1 MELIYR
7 ENILNNY
14 VVDSIRYYNDKKKA
28 FQIIK
33 NENILIREKI
43 VLYFHISESIIYI
56 INKQMGASKRISK
69 KFETKKGP
77 EKKERKRKRKENF
90 SKYILKV
97 LKSVHND
104 VGISKGSM
112 IVMNGFI
119 KDLFEQISLEA
130 SKLVRNSKVH
140 TLSAKEIQSS
150 VKLLLPG
157 ELARHAIIEGTKAVN
172 KIAER

>member
-1 MELIYR
+1 
-7 ENILNNY
+7 
-14 VVDSIRYYNDKKKA
+14 
-28 FQIIK
+28 
-33 NENILIREKI
+33 
-43 VLYFHISESIIYI
+43 
-56 INKQMGASKRISK
+56 MGANKRISK
-69 KFETKKGP
+69 KFEKKKGP
-77 EKKERKRKRKENF
+77 EKKERTRKRKENF